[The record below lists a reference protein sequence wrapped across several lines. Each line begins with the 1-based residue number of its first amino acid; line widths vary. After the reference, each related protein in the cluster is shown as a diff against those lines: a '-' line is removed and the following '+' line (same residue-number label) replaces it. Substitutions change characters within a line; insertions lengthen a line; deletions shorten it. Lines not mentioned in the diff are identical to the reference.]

1 MTSSITDST
10 AGSITGSTPDRAA
23 FGVHSVDH
31 FALDVPD
38 LAEARRFLCAF
49 GFDIEDREAPEAEL
63 LLRASAST
71 HVWARVREGARK
83 RLAWLS
89 FNCFA
94 DDFEP
99 LRAQILRAGGREA
112 PAPAHAPQDGFWFE
126 DPDGNLLQVKPGVK
140 TSPGCKPSARHEAQ
154 PPKLRGAS
162 FRAHA
167 APARPTRLSHVL
179 MFTPDVGRAVGF
191 YERALGLRLSDGS
204 EGIVA
209 FLHARHG
216 SDHHMVAFAQGSAK
230 GWHHSAWD
238 VPTVDEVGLGK
249 MQMAHAGY
257 KEGWGVGRHVLGSN
271 YFQYVRDPWGSY
283 WEYSADIDYVGAG
296 TEWPRG
302 NHPPEDSL
310 YLWGPDVPD
319 YFFENTEAS

>member
-1 MTSSITDST
+1 MTSSTME
-10 AGSITGSTPDRAA
+10 RAA
-23 FGVHSVDH
+23 FGVHSIDH
-31 FALDVPD
+31 FVLEVPD
-38 LAEARRFLCAF
+38 LAEARRFLSAF
-49 GFDIEDREAPEAEL
+49 GFDIESRDDPEARL
-63 LLRASAST
+63 LLRASGSD
-71 HVWARVREGARK
+71 HVWAGVRQGARK

-89 FNCFA
+89 FNGFA

-99 LRAQILRAGGREA
+99 LREQILAAGGRPAAA
-112 PAPAHAPQDGFWFE
+112 PGHALQDGFWFE
-126 DPDGNLLQVKPGVK
+126 DPDGNLLQVRPGVK
-140 TSPGCKPSARHEAQ
+140 TSPGCKPSARHETKLAR
-154 PPKLRGAS
+154 LRGAS
-162 FRAHA
+162 FRAEA
-167 APARPTRLSHVL
+167 GQARPTRLSHVL
-179 MFTPDVGRAVGF
+179 MFTPDIKRTVAF

-216 SDHHMVAFAQGSAK
+216 SDHHLIAFAQGSAR

-257 KEGWGVGRHVLGSN
+257 KAGWGVGRHVLGSN

-296 TEWPRG
+296 TEWPTG

-310 YLWGPDVPD
+310 YLWGPDVPE
-319 YFFENTEAS
+319 YFFENTEAP